1 MFILMIIQNYSIPQI
16 FTYNTIAEA
25 LATYHT
31 ELAYRHEN
39 RTSTVC
45 VLFDN
50 KGSEIKR
57 EYYDATELANYTT

>member
-16 FTYNTIAEA
+16 LTYNTLAEA

-31 ELAYRHEN
+31 ELGYRHES

-45 VLFDN
+45 VIFDR
-50 KGSEIKR
+50 KGNEVVR
-57 EYYDATELANYTT
+57 DYYDATELANYTT